1 MLTDKEMLEIAEK
14 FLRKMEETSDLEL
27 MLNPFKEIIKKPY
40 GNIYHFNSKKVFET
54 GEFKYNIV
62 GAAPFLVEKKQR
74 RIVRFSTAYP
84 LESQLPDYEN
94 GTMVPSLHTYWY
106 PDEDRYSHK

>member
-1 MLTDKEMLEIAEK
+1 MLTEQEMLEIAEK

-27 MLNPFKEIIKKPY
+27 MLYPDNQVVRKPY
-40 GNIYHFNSKKVFET
+40 GNIYYFDSIKHITT
-54 GEFKYNIV
+54 GEHKYAIV
-62 GAAPFLVEKKQR
+62 GAAPFLVEKEKR
-74 RIVRFSTAYP
+74 RIVTFSTANT